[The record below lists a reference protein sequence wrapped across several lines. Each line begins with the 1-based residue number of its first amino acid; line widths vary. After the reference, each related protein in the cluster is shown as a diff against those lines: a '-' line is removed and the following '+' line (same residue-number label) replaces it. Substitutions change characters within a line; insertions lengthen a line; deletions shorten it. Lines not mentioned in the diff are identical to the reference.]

1 MTNSAPFRPVCRRTR
16 KRLTPRI
23 ALMSTLK
30 YAFAL
35 FMFALCLFPFLWI
48 VISSLKGQSEIF
60 TIPPSFW
67 IENPTLKNYYDA
79 MADGS
84 LGTFTWNSA
93 YVAVLTTL
101 FTTMVSTLC
110 AYAIGFYRF
119 RGRGLLN
126 KSLLA
131 LQLFPGVVTII
142 PLFIIFRQLSLI
154 NRPFGLVVGNTAGAI
169 STAVILMLGY
179 FGDIPRNL
187 EEAARIDGANTAQV
201 LFKIILPLAMPGIAS
216 AAIMTFINVWQE
228 YFMALSFIS
237 DRANYTLP
245 VGISTFIGAKATN
258 WGGLLATSVVIA
270 VPALTLFVSFQQYFV
285 DSLAGSV
292 KG

>member
-1 MTNSAPFRPVCRRTR
+1 MTQAAPSRPACRPKRR
-16 KRLTPRI
+16 RLTPRI
-23 ALMSTLK
+23 ALTSTAK
-30 YAFAL
+30 YFFAVCL
-35 FMFALCLFPFLWI
+35 FVLCIFPFLWI

-67 IENPTLKNYYDA
+67 IQDPTLKNYYDA
-79 MADGS
+79 IADGS
-84 LGTFTWNSA
+84 LGTFTWNST

-101 FTTMVSTLC
+101 ITTLVSMLC

-119 RGRGLLN
+119 RGRKTLG
-126 KSLLA
+126 KALLA

-179 FGDIPRNL
+179 FNDIPRNL
-187 EEAARIDGANTAQV
+187 EEAARIDGANTWQV
-201 LFKIILPLAMPGIAS
+201 LIKIILPLAMPGIAS

-237 DRANYTLP
+237 DKANYTLP
-245 VGISTFIGAKATN
+245 VGISTFIGARSTN

-270 VPALTLFVSFQQYFV
+270 VPALVLFVSFQQYFV

>member
-1 MTNSAPFRPVCRRTR
+1 MQNPALSRPACRPKR
-16 KRLTPRI
+16 KRLTARI
-23 ALMSTLK
+23 ALMSTTK
-30 YAFAL
+30 YTFAAFL
-35 FMFALCLFPFLWI
+35 FALCVFPFLWI
-48 VISSLKGQSEIF
+48 VISSLKGSNEIF
-60 TIPPSFW
+60 TIPPSFF
-67 IENPTLKNYYDA
+67 IENPTLKNYYEA
-79 MADGS
+79 IADGS

-101 FTTMVSTLC
+101 ITTLVSTLC

-119 RGRGLLN
+119 RGRGALN

-154 NRPFGLVVGNTAGAI
+154 NQPFGLVVGNTASAI
-169 STAVILMLGY
+169 STSVILMLGY

-245 VGISTFIGAKATN
+245 VGISTFIGAKSTN

-270 VPALTLFVSFQQYFV
+270 VPALALFASFQRYFV
-285 DSLAGSV
+285 DSLAGAV

>member
-1 MTNSAPFRPVCRRTR
+1 MSQMRYRAVRRP
-16 KRLTPRI
+16 LTPRR
-23 ALMSTLK
+23 ALMSVGK
-30 YAFAL
+30 YVYAL
-35 FMFALCLFPFLWI
+35 FLLLFCVFPLIWI
-48 VISSLKGQSEIF
+48 LVSSLKGSDELF

-67 IENPTLKNYYDA
+67 IQNPTLQNYVDA
-79 MADGS
+79 IQGGS
-84 LGTFTWNSA
+84 LLTFTKNSL

-101 FTTMVSTLC
+101 ISTFISMLC

-119 RGRGLLN
+119 RGRELLN
-126 KSLLA
+126 KSMMA
-131 LQLFPGVVTII
+131 LQVFPGAVTII
-142 PLFIIFRQLSLI
+142 PLFILFRRLNLI
-154 NRPFGLVVGNTAGAI
+154 NRPFGLVVGNVAGAI
-169 STAVILMLGY
+169 STSVILMLGY
-179 FGDIPRNL
+179 FRDIPRAL
-187 EEAARIDGANTAQV
+187 EEAARIDGANTAQTFFRV
-201 LFKIILPLAMPGIAS
+201 ILPLAMPGIAS

-245 VGISTFIGAKATN
+245 VGISTFIGAHSTN

-270 VPALTLFVSFQQYFV
+270 VPALVLFVAFQQYFV

>member
-1 MTNSAPFRPVCRRTR
+1 MTHSATSCPVCRPRR

-23 ALMSTLK
+23 AFNSTVK
-30 YAFAL
+30 YAFAV
-35 FMFALCLFPFLWI
+35 CLFVLCVFPFFWI
-48 VISSLKGQSEIF
+48 VVSSLKGQSEIF
-60 TIPPSFW
+60 TIPPSIW
-67 IENPTLKNYYDA
+67 AQNPTLKNYYDA
-79 MADGS
+79 ISDGS
-84 LGTFTWNSA
+84 LGAFTWNSA

-101 FTTMVSTLC
+101 ITTLVSMLC

-119 RGRGLLN
+119 HGRKTLN
-126 KSLLA
+126 KSLLV

-179 FGDIPRNL
+179 FNDIPRNL

-237 DRANYTLP
+237 DKANYTLP
-245 VGISTFIGAKATN
+245 VGISTFIGAKSTN

-270 VPALTLFVSFQQYFV
+270 VPALVLFVSFQQYFV

>member
-1 MTNSAPFRPVCRRTR
+1 MSQTRYRAVRRPLTLRR
-16 KRLTPRI
+16 
-23 ALMSTLK
+23 ALLSVGK
-30 YAFAL
+30 YVYAL
-35 FMFALCLFPFLWI
+35 LLLLFCVFPLIWI
-48 VISSLKGQSEIF
+48 LVSSLKGGDELF

-67 IENPTLKNYYDA
+67 IQNPTLQNYVDA
-79 MADGS
+79 IQGGS
-84 LGTFTWNSA
+84 LLTFTKNSL

-101 FTTMVSTLC
+101 ISTFISMLC

-119 RGRGLLN
+119 RGRELLN
-126 KSLLA
+126 KSMMA
-131 LQLFPGVVTII
+131 LQVFPGAVTII
-142 PLFIIFRQLSLI
+142 PLFILFRRLNLI
-154 NRPFGLVVGNTAGAI
+154 NRPFGLVVGNVAGAI
-169 STAVILMLGY
+169 STSVILMLGY
-179 FGDIPRNL
+179 FRDIPRAL
-187 EEAARIDGANTAQV
+187 EEAARIDGANTVQTFFRV
-201 LFKIILPLAMPGIAS
+201 ILPLAMPGVAS

-245 VGISTFIGAKATN
+245 VGISTFIGAHSTN

-270 VPALTLFVSFQQYFV
+270 VPALVLFVAFQQYFV

>member
-1 MTNSAPFRPVCRRTR
+1 MTHSAPSCPVCRPRR
-16 KRLTPRI
+16 KRLTPHI
-23 ALMSTLK
+23 AFSSTVK
-30 YAFAL
+30 YAFAVCL
-35 FMFALCLFPFLWI
+35 FVLCVFPFLWI

-79 MADGS
+79 IADGS
-84 LGTFTWNSA
+84 LGAFTWNSA

-101 FTTMVSTLC
+101 ITTLVSMLC

-119 RGRGLLN
+119 RGRKALN

-179 FGDIPRNL
+179 FNDIPRNL

-237 DRANYTLP
+237 DKANYTLP
-245 VGISTFIGAKATN
+245 VGISTFIGAKSTN

-270 VPALTLFVSFQQYFV
+270 VPALVLFVSFQQYFV

>member
-1 MTNSAPFRPVCRRTR
+1 MPNPAPYCPVCRPKR
-16 KRLTPRI
+16 KRLTLRI
-23 ALMSTLK
+23 ALISTAK
-30 YAFAL
+30 YT
-35 FMFALCLFPFLWI
+35 FALCLFTLCVLPFLWI
-48 VISSLKGQSEIF
+48 VISSLKGPNEIF

-79 MADGS
+79 IADGS
-84 LGTFTWNSA
+84 LGTFAWNSA

-101 FTTMVSTLC
+101 ITSLVSTLC

-119 RGRGLLN
+119 RGRGVLN

-169 STAVILMLGY
+169 SIAVILMLGY
-179 FGDIPRNL
+179 FSDIPRNL

-245 VGISTFIGAKATN
+245 VGISTFIGAKSTN

-270 VPALTLFVSFQQYFV
+270 VPALALFVSFQQYFV